1 MLSIFGQRERPNYS
15 ARQSVFHLRRCFLFI
30 LCAHNISTD
39 MLIQTESS
47 LYYTCIARN
56 REYIVI
62 FMHVWSTAP
71 GQACLSLFGGVCS
84 QMLPPSN
91 YFYIHL
97 SARLDASPAF
107 GCLNGLAYIAKG
119 KGYKCRIGVSRNFR
133 ACAYVRCAPAR
144 RY

>member
-1 MLSIFGQRERPNYS
+1 MHITYHVDRF
-15 ARQSVFHLRRCFLFI
+15 
-30 LCAHNISTD
+30 
-39 MLIQTESS
+39 QTESS

-97 SARLDASPAF
+97 SARLDVSPAF
-107 GCLNGLAYIAKG
+107 GCLNQMAKG
-119 KGYKCRIGVSRNFR
+119 TNVALAFHVNS
-133 ACAYVRCAPAR
+133 AHAYM
-144 RY
+144 